1 MNTSRGDDAPR
12 LALQNLQEAD
22 QLLSAGLRRILG
34 AAGDL
39 PNASHPLQEALE
51 LGERQAMATLSAVE
65 AAQVELA
72 VLRADLGEHD
82 ARLRRLDA
90 ELQRILT
97 TQQAQDLAGQRLQRT
112 LALLRVVEQRI
123 HDALGELGVAGMA
136 GAAAAPAPCAANL
149 DQGRVDDLLS
159 QLGS

>member
-1 MNTSRGDDAPR
+1 MKTSQDGDAPR

-22 QLLSAGLRRILG
+22 QLLNAGLRRILG
-34 AAGDL
+34 AAGEL
-39 PNASHPLQEALE
+39 PQASHPLQEALE
-51 LGERQAMATLSAVE
+51 LGERQAMTTLSAVE

-123 HDALGELGVAGMA
+123 HDALGEFGVASTA
-136 GAAAAPAPCAANL
+136 CVAATPQPGSASL

-159 QLGS
+159 QLGL

>member
-1 MNTSRGDDAPR
+1 MNTPQSDDAPR
-12 LALQNLQEAD
+12 LALRNLQEAD

-34 AAGDL
+34 AAVEL
-39 PNASHPLQEALE
+39 PQASHPLQEALE
-51 LGERQAMATLSAVE
+51 LGERQAMTTLCAVE

-112 LALLRVVEQRI
+112 LALLQVVEQRI
-123 HDALGELGVAGMA
+123 HDALGELGVDATPGTA
-136 GAAAAPAPCAANL
+136 TPPQSGTASL

-159 QLGS
+159 QLGL